1 MPRVRTMETLVSA
14 HFRLT
19 LGMPQACAR
28 CVSVLQLE
36 PKDTWNPELSSPS
49 AEGRLVEPRAFR
61 ALGRRKAGGVGHGLV
76 GPQRPGEHLMFSCCC
91 ESGIPW

>member
-28 CVSVLQLE
+28 CVSVLPTFCWSRETDSGVQE
-36 PKDTWNPELSSPS
+36 SVFTVASP
-49 AEGRLVEPRAFR
+49 P
-61 ALGRRKAGGVGHGLV
+61 
-76 GPQRPGEHLMFSCCC
+76 C
-91 ESGIPW
+91 EE